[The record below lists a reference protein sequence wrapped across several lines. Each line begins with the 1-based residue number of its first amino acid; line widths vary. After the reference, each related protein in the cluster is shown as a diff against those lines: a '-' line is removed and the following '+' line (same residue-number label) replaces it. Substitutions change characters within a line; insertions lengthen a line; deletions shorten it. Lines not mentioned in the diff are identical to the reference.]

1 MCAGSA
7 GGQDDSRSGDGRGG
21 KWDGDH
27 CGVFAVTVVATVV
40 DVRLLDMA
48 AILTMV
54 ALSMA
59 LAATIVIVVEAMG
72 QRKAAGAEQRDG
84 NEHATDEFPPPVP
97 PSARDGR

>member
-1 MCAGSA
+1 M
-7 GGQDDSRSGDGRGG
+7 
-21 KWDGDH
+21 
-27 CGVFAVTVVATVV
+27 TVVATVV

-59 LAATIVIVVEAMG
+59 LAATIVIVVAAVG
-72 QRKAAGAEQRDG
+72 RRKSAGAEQGEG
-84 NEHATDEFPPPVP
+84 NEQATDEFPPPVP